1 MQHLK
6 HILVGVD
13 LSGGDQLVSSELNE
27 PTRVA
32 LQRARWLA
40 AHSGARLTLFS
51 TLDVSPQTEEL
62 LREGS
67 GQGRTVEDA
76 ANDVLRGLVEE
87 ATAAGIDCSSRL
99 VFGRS
104 WIEIIREVLRNSV
117 DLVIVGTRE
126 LGTARRLLFGSTS
139 MNLLRNCPCP
149 VLVSRPDPV
158 IDDLNILVPSDF
170 SEVSAR
176 ALELGIA
183 TGQLANARLV
193 LMHCLDDHVDQRIR
207 LTGVLPEKAEQYRQQ
222 ALDEAEASLREQLA
236 PTDYRT
242 LSGGTQ
248 VIVRRGAAV
257 VEVPAAIEEFD
268 IDLLVMGT
276 LARGGIPGLFI
287 GNTAERLLPEVQ
299 CSVLAIKPA
308 GFVSP
313 VSLD

>member
-1 MQHLK
+1 MRNRLPKHDFPGGPAGLRLSRVIGQPVFALPAVECDPLRGRQFVALVTIHSASETRCQRMQPVGICRQAEFAHIDNLAASRHNRQGEPCRSPGSWWRSTRATAIPFSGGLPFPQAATFRETTDMQHLK

-126 LGTARRLLFGSTS
+126 LGTARRLLFGS
-139 MNLLRNCPCP
+139 
-149 VLVSRPDPV
+149 
-158 IDDLNILVPSDF
+158 
-170 SEVSAR
+170 
-176 ALELGIA
+176 
-183 TGQLANARLV
+183 
-193 LMHCLDDHVDQRIR
+193 
-207 LTGVLPEKAEQYRQQ
+207 YR
-222 ALDEAEASLREQLA
+222 
-236 PTDYRT
+236 YW
-242 LSGGTQ
+242 
-248 VIVRRGAAV
+248 RG
-257 VEVPAAIEEFD
+257 
-268 IDLLVMGT
+268 
-276 LARGGIPGLFI
+276 
-287 GNTAERLLPEVQ
+287 
-299 CSVLAIKPA
+299 
-308 GFVSP
+308 
-313 VSLD
+313 